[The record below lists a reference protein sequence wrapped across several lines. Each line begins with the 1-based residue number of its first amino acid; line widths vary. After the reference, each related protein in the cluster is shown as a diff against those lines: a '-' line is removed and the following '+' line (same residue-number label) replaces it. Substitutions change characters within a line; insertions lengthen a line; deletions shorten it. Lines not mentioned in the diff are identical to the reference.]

1 MHRLGSIAPVPSR
14 CNTQLSGVTPLRNKP
29 KRGHEEGYRSTSCIA
44 PCVRPSR
51 ARPHARRNPLR
62 APQRLDCANAPPHRE
77 HSTPS
82 GTFHPI
88 GNIPP
93 DQNGLNLPDQ
103 VESSSTQAQMRGLP
117 SRRGTSAAENCAC
130 ATAHA
135 RHASGTQEV
144 GVRATNRAQKPT
156 RHAPATHR
164 PAAPSQGQRAS
175 SARDTRVTPQR
186 AHTAPRRTTTVHA
199 SH

>member
-1 MHRLGSIAPVPSR
+1 MVTRKAIDPHPASRPVSDLQEPVPRHAETHFGHLNGLIAPTLHPIG
-14 CNTQLSGVTPLRNKP
+14 N
-29 KRGHEEGYRSTSCIA
+29 I
-44 PCVRPSR
+44 
-51 ARPHARRNPLR
+51 
-62 APQRLDCANAPPHRE
+62 PPHRE

-156 RHAPATHR
+156 RHAPRHAQARR
-164 PAAPSQGQRAS
+164 PFTGTAGLVGAWHSGHAIPSIRVAH
-175 SARDTRVTPQR
+175 SAHS
-186 AHTAPRRTTTVHA
+186 AHTQHAPH
-199 SH
+199 